1 MGMTLTQKILAAH
14 AGLAEVKAGQLIN
27 AKLDIVLGNDI
38 TTPVAINEFE
48 KAGFDGV
55 FDKEHIA
62 IVLDHFVPNKDIK
75 SATQSKQ
82 CREFANKYDILNFYD
97 VGQMGIEHA
106 LLPEKGI
113 VTAGDC
119 VIGADSHTC
128 TYGALGAFSTG
139 VGSTDMAAGMATG
152 MAGFKVPSAIKFN
165 LTGKLGKW
173 VSGKDVILHII
184 GMIGVDGALYQSMEF
199 TGDGLKNLSMDDRL
213 CMANMAI
220 EAGAKNGI
228 FEVDDVTLEY
238 VKGRTDRKF
247 EVFKADPDA
256 HYNRVIDIDLSTIR
270 PTVAFPHLP
279 ENTKTIDEIGKMDKI
294 KIDQVVIG
302 SCTNGRYSD
311 LEAAA
316 KVVKGK
322 HVAKGVRAIVIPATQ
337 QIYLDALRSGLLET
351 FVEAGMVVSAP
362 TCGPC
367 LGGHMGILAP
377 GERAVS
383 TTNRNFVGRMGDVTS
398 EVYLASPAIAAAS
411 ALTGYISDVQE

>member
-1 MGMTLTQKILAAH
+1 MNQYLNFSLKGKVALVTGASYGIGFAIAS
-14 AGLAEVKAGQLIN
+14 AFAEQGATVCF
-27 AKLDIVLGNDI
+27 NDI
-38 TTPVAINEFE
+38 NQELVDKGMAAYAAKGIKAHGYVCDVTDEPAVQAMVATI
-48 KAGFDGV
+48 A
-55 FDKEHIA
+55 KEVGTI
-62 IVLDHFVPNKDIK
+62 
-75 SATQSKQ
+75 
-82 CREFANKYDILNFYD
+82 DILVNNA
-97 VGQMGIEHA
+97 GIIRRVPMHEMEA
-106 LLPEKGI
+106 
-113 VTAGDC
+113 
-119 VIGADSHTC
+119 AD
-128 TYGALGAFSTG
+128 F
-139 VGSTDMAAGMATG
+139 
-152 MAGFKVPSAIKFN
+152 
-165 LTGKLGKW
+165 
-173 VSGKDVILHII
+173 
-184 GMIGVDGALYQSMEF
+184 
-199 TGDGLKNLSMDDRL
+199 R
-213 CMANMAI
+213 
-220 EAGAKNGI
+220 
-228 FEVDDVTLEY
+228 
-238 VKGRTDRKF
+238 
-247 EVFKADPDA
+247 
-256 HYNRVIDIDLSTIR
+256 RVIDIDLSAVR

-279 ENTKTIDEIGKMDKI
+279 ENTRTIDEIGRMDKI

-316 KVVKGK
+316 AVVKGK